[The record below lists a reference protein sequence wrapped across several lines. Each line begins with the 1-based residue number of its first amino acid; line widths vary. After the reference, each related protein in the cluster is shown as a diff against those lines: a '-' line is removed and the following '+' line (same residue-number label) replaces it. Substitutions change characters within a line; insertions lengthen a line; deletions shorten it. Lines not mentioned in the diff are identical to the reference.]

1 MDNIKD
7 INLINSDL
15 KTAKEDIDDLKR
27 RLSLLGANSS
37 ATDKEGSTGYGI
49 NEVADN
55 LNKELKKYEDQLKTV
70 FQRLGS
76 AEDNIQKLQEQLK
89 RLQQSKGKEGS
100 QNNNQSSGGVSDKE
114 FEQLKKELKDKFDV
128 VHKKMNDVQAEI
140 NHHDQEIGYIKD
152 LLAQDQE
159 KDSSDKNKTNISKED
174 LLELKK
180 KIEEVNDREKKDY
193 KHLLE

>member
-76 AEDNIQKLQEQLK
+76 AEDNIQKLQE
-89 RLQQSKGKEGS
+89 
-100 QNNNQSSGGVSDKE
+100 
-114 FEQLKKELKDKFDV
+114 
-128 VHKKMNDVQAEI
+128 
-140 NHHDQEIGYIKD
+140 
-152 LLAQDQE
+152 
-159 KDSSDKNKTNISKED
+159 
-174 LLELKK
+174 
-180 KIEEVNDREKKDY
+180 
-193 KHLLE
+193 